1 MNTTPF
7 KSFKEKESD
16 ITPPSS
22 IQRMGLPPLQS
33 KYVSFSAGAAVLLSV
48 FATGCGSIHRP
59 PSSETFMHPTHVLH
73 EVRHDLGEREVILV
87 RSKTPAPPI
96 RPVLL
101 LLKNR
106 GINPWKNSPG

>member
-1 MNTTPF
+1 
-7 KSFKEKESD
+7 
-16 ITPPSS
+16 
-22 IQRMGLPPLQS
+22 
-33 KYVSFSAGAAVLLSV
+33 
-48 FATGCGSIHRP
+48 
-59 PSSETFMHPTHVLH
+59 MHPTHVLH